1 MRNYKLGIITAM
13 ALVATLPE
21 RKLTKEFLES
31 EIDKVEYNRFGETNT
46 HCTITTKSGF
56 TFTGESA
63 CVDPNNFDQK
73 IGEKFAYENAFEK
86 MWMPYGFWLHKALA
100 DYDNRLQ
107 PPSDDNKI
115 KALAETDYQSK
126 LNEAQNLIDSYSKRE
141 TTWQDRVCE
150 EIGELVDRKEKL
162 EKFLSGDKPSF
173 VSDAQWGLMKEQL
186 QAMYSY
192 HNILIERLDEDA
204 GVVSGIR
211 LAEQSKSEDLL
222 AVSAVNPTVD
232 SQEHHQQP
240 TMDFGYAVKM
250 MKEGKRVERAG
261 WNGKGMFL
269 YYVPENKYPASRN
282 EHGTMIGMFK
292 DDMVPYREYIALK
305 TVDNQVVPWAPSIS
319 DALAEDWQIVE
330 WGN

>member
-1 MRNYKLGIITAM
+1 MRNLSHKLGVITAA

-31 EIDKVEYNRFGETNT
+31 EIKEVQYQRLSGTIT
-46 HCTITTKSGF
+46 HCTIVTKSGF

-63 CVDPNNFDQK
+63 CVDPDNYNK
-73 IGEKFAYENAFEK
+73 ELGEKYAHENAFEK

-100 DYDNRLQ
+100 EYDQRMN
-107 PPSDDNKI
+107 DDVEPK
-115 KALAETDYQSK
+115 ETAVQ
-126 LNEAQNLIDSYSKRE
+126 

-162 EKFLSGDKPSF
+162 EKFLLGNKPNF

-186 QAMYSY
+186 QAMKSY
-192 HNILIERLDEDA
+192 HKVLIERLDEDA
-204 GVVSGIR
+204 GVVSGIG
-211 LAEQSKSEDLL
+211 LDEQSKSKDLL
-222 AVSAVNPTVD
+222 AVSAVNPIVD
-232 SQEHHQQP
+232 SQEHLQPP

-250 MKEGKRVERAG
+250 MKEGKRVARSG

-282 EHGTMIGMFK
+282 EHGTMIGVFK
-292 DDMVPYREYIALK
+292 DDMVPYGAYIAMK
-305 TVDNQVVPWAPSIS
+305 TAQNNVVPW
-319 DALAEDWQIVE
+319 LASQTDELTED
-330 WGN
+330 

>member
-1 MRNYKLGIITAM
+1 MKNHRNKLGAISAM

-31 EIDKVEYNRFGETNT
+31 EIGNVEYVRIGEKTT

-63 CVDPNNFDQK
+63 CVDPNNFDREL
-73 IGEKFAYENAFEK
+73 GEKFAYEQAFEK

-100 DYDNRLQ
+100 DHDNRLQ

-115 KALAETDYQSK
+115 
-126 LNEAQNLIDSYSKRE
+126 EAQDVIPE
-141 TTWQDRVCE
+141 GAT
-150 EIGELVDRKEKL
+150 
-162 EKFLSGDKPSF
+162 F
-173 VSDAQWGLMKEQL
+173 
-186 QAMYSY
+186 
-192 HNILIERLDEDA
+192 
-204 GVVSGIR
+204 
-211 LAEQSKSEDLL
+211 
-222 AVSAVNPTVD
+222 
-232 SQEHHQQP
+232 
-240 TMDFGYAVKM
+240 DFGTAVEALKQ
-250 MKEGKRVERAG
+250 GARVAREG

-282 EHGTMIGMFK
+282 EYGTMIGVFE

-330 WGN
+330 

>member
-1 MRNYKLGIITAM
+1 MKGYAHKLGVISAM

-56 TFTGESA
+56 SFTGESA
-63 CVDPNNFDQK
+63 CVDPNNFNQE
-73 IGEKFAYENAFEK
+73 IGEQVAYDNAFEK
-86 MWMPYGFWLHKALA
+86 MWLPYGFWLH
-100 DYDNRLQ
+100 
-107 PPSDDNKI
+107 

-162 EKFLSGDKPSF
+162 EKFLSDDKPDF

-186 QAMYSY
+186 QAMQSY

-204 GVVSGIR
+204 GVVSGIDT
-211 LAEQSKSEDLL
+211 E
-222 AVSAVNPTVD
+222 
-232 SQEHHQQP
+232 SQ
-240 TMDFGYAVKM
+240 
-250 MKEGKRVERAG
+250 GK
-261 WNGKGMFL
+261 
-269 YYVPENKYPASRN
+269 
-282 EHGTMIGMFK
+282 
-292 DDMVPYREYIALK
+292 
-305 TVDNQVVPWAPSIS
+305 
-319 DALAEDWQIVE
+319 
-330 WGN
+330 